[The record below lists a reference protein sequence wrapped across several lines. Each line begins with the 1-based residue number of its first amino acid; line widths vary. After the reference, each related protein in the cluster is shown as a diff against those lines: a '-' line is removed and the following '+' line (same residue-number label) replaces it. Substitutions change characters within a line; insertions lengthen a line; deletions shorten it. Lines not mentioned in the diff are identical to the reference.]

1 MSAPKNGEEAD
12 VWEDLAQGELSRE
25 EEAVLRALAEE
36 GEEAAVHYEAFAPLD
51 EGFRSRTA
59 DKLAAQLQ
67 EEKHKKQRRRFAG
80 MAGAFA
86 IAAAALLLALPKESA
101 LAPYSLEVSGGVAE
115 MRGAEPA
122 SGPLNYDAQSKLTL
136 VAKPA
141 TPIDGKV
148 VASLALLEDQRA
160 LPIPAK
166 QQQAPTGAVRVEI
179 MGRDVKST
187 SPSVKLALIV
197 ERKALTPEDIAGL
210 ARAGDPRVL
219 VVQLKRAD

>member
-1 MSAPKNGEEAD
+1 MSAPKDGEEAD
-12 VWEDLAQGELSRE
+12 VWDDLAQGELSRE

-51 EGFRSRTA
+51 EGFRGRTA
-59 DKLAAQLQ
+59 DKLALQLQ
-67 EEKHKKQRRRFAG
+67 DEKHKKQRRRFA
-80 MAGAFA
+80 AFSGVL
-86 IAAAALLLALPKESA
+86 AAAAAVLLFALPKDTA

-115 MRGAEPA
+115 MRGAEPTA
-122 SGPLNYDAQSKLTL
+122 GPVNYDAQSKLTL

-160 LPIPAK
+160 LPVPAK
-166 QQQAPTGAVRVEI
+166 QQQAQSGAVRVEV

-187 SPSVKLALIV
+187 GPSVKLALIV
-197 ERKALTPEDIAGL
+197 ERKPLTPEDIL
-210 ARAGDPRVL
+210 RLERAGDPRVL
-219 VVQLKRAD
+219 LVQLKRAD